1 MKPKLFLFL
10 GLVTLLSLPVS
21 EAGEEADALKAT
33 EKAATVYQE
42 AQSAYWAGNYA
53 VANSLFSRTAAID
66 PNYNSKNV
74 ALYQNLASYHLRG
87 EKSGVIKTYV
97 EPKREQTLKRD
108 ILIND
113 EEEWLHLVAETEAV
127 LQEASTYL
135 SKVSASEKVPG
146 EQLIDSWYYLKQ
158 ARLAFERKEYLD
170 TINYS
175 HIAREKAEFV
185 FEKVLEPERTILGKV
200 GDTLVTLNV
209 TDLDLK
215 EALKQIYDLTGV
227 NIVLSAGISGTVT
240 MNVTNLPLRQVLHLI
255 VDTNGLKYTEKD
267 NVITILTPE
276 EYEKTAEGVA
286 LRGKKVYPLQ
296 YTEAQGIAKAIRD
309 TMKIEAVTADVR
321 SNAII
326 IDATSAQ
333 QAKDVEQLIKE
344 LDMPVN
350 QVLIEAELIEVTY
363 KKEKSLGIN
372 FLMQSRMMDD
382 VRITGP
388 SFSNVTDLSTLTTG
402 TELFYFGLTHQDF
415 QAIVSALSQEGTI
428 HRIQSPRIM
437 AISGSTSAISTKD
450 VYPYVKIE
458 TTTSS
463 TTNVTTV
470 TGYSISE
477 KNVEMTFEITPLI
490 HNNRTISLN
499 VGLVVERVRETI
511 DVPTAVA
518 GITQSYPLVTTRE
531 ASQNVILWDG
541 ETLVVG
547 GILTTDTSKNVT
559 KIPLLGDIPILG
571 NLFKRTTNKTED
583 SELILFLTPH
593 IVKSYEEGRT
603 LTREAKADEAKKE
616 PKKDVVDQPWF

>member
-1 MKPKLFLFL
+1 MKSKLLLFL

-33 EKAATVYQE
+33 EKAAPVYQE

-53 VANSLFSRTAAID
+53 SASSLFSRVSAID
-66 PNYNSKNV
+66 PNYNSLNV

-97 EPKREQTLKRD
+97 EPKREQILKRD

-113 EEEWLHLVAETEAV
+113 EEEWLHLVGETEAV
-127 LQEASTYL
+127 LQETSTYL
-135 SKVSASEKVPG
+135 AKVSASEKVSG

-185 FEKVLEPERTILGKV
+185 FEKVLEPGKTILGKV
-200 GDTLVTLNV
+200 GDTMVTLNV
-209 TDLDLK
+209 TDLELK

-240 MNVTNLPLRQVLHLI
+240 MNVTNLPLRQILNLI

-309 TMKIEAVTADVR
+309 TMGIEAITADVR

-333 QAKDVEQLIKE
+333 QAQDVAQLIKE

-363 KKEKSLGIN
+363 QKDKSLGIN
-372 FLMQSRMMDD
+372 FLIQSRMMDD

-388 SFSNVTDLSTLTTG
+388 TFSSADSLDTLATGTDLL
-402 TELFYFGLTHQDF
+402 YFGLTHQDF
-415 QAIVSALSQEGTI
+415 QAIVSALSTEGTI
-428 HRIQSPRIM
+428 HRLQSPRIM
-437 AISGSTSAISTKD
+437 AISGSSSVISTKD
-450 VYPYVKIE
+450 TYPTIAATLTAA
-458 TTTSS
+458 TTT
-463 TTNVTTV
+463 TPERVTYTV
-470 TGYSISE
+470 TE
-477 KNVEMTFEITPLI
+477 TDVETTFEITPLI

-499 VGLVVERVRETI
+499 LGLVVERVREVI
-511 DVPTAVA
+511 SLPTFIA
-518 GITQSYPLVTTRE
+518 GITQDYPLVTTRE

-541 ETLVVG
+541 QTLVVG
-547 GILTTDTSKNVT
+547 GIVTTDTIKNEVRV
-559 KIPLLGDIPILG
+559 PFLGNIPILG
-571 NLFKRTTNKTED
+571 NLFKRTTLSTED

-603 LTREAKADEAKKE
+603 LTREAQASEAKKE
-616 PKKDVVDQPWF
+616 PKKSIVDHPGF